1 MVSDKA
7 KRTTISILRETKD
20 ALDTIKHTG
29 QSYDGLIQE
38 LVRLW
43 KKQHGVEET
52 SERSSAVERGRGA
65 EREGGR

>member
-1 MVSDKA
+1 MAGAKA
-7 KRTTISILRETKD
+7 KRTTISISRETKD
-20 ALDTIKHTG
+20 SLDSIKHTG

-52 SERSSAVERGRGA
+52 GERSSAVERGRGA
-65 EREGGR
+65 KREGER

>member
-1 MVSDKA
+1 MAGDKA
-7 KRTTISILRETKD
+7 KRTTISISIETKD

-43 KKQHGVEET
+43 TKRHGVEEI
-52 SERSSAVERGRGA
+52 SERSSAVERD
-65 EREGGR
+65 

>member
-1 MVSDKA
+1 VTGAKA

-20 ALDTIKHTG
+20 SLDSIKHTG

-52 SERSSAVERGRGA
+52 GE
-65 EREGGR
+65 